1 MARQPAGALGLD
13 RQRIR
18 HLTGD
23 SAQRSRVAII
33 GLGSGGFPVMQHL
46 AMSGWFRFT
55 LIDHDVLE
63 DVNLVKHPARRSDL
77 GRMKVDIA
85 AEWLAD
91 RNPASEVAALASDF
105 LEMSAADVDKI
116 MAESDLIVSATDS
129 NEARNV
135 INALCVQACTPMTMG
150 LVHRGGTGGTVMAY
164 RPGKSGCYTCLQDV
178 AESLDGLPSDSD
190 FPVTSE
196 EVEQIY
202 GRGVTSYGVA
212 GLSADIALVAAIL
225 AQVTVREL
233 LSIEDAAGILLP
245 PMEMTWLAMQVR
257 SADGWEWRPAMID
270 LPRIDSCPTCGL
282 APDSDE
288 VGRDRHGPAE

>member
-1 MARQPAGALGLD
+1 VAGQPTGALGLD

-23 SAQRSRVAII
+23 SPQRSRVTII

-46 AMSGWFRFT
+46 AMSGWRRFT

-77 GRMKVDIA
+77 GRLKVDIA
-85 AEWLAD
+85 TEWLAD
-91 RNPASEVAALASDF
+91 RNPASEVTALPADF
-105 LEMSAADVDKI
+105 LKLPADDLDKI
-116 MAESDLIVSATDS
+116 MAESDLVVSATDS
-129 NEARNV
+129 DETRNV
-135 INALCVQACTPMTMG
+135 INELCVQTRTPMTMG
-150 LVHRGGTGGTVMAY
+150 LVHRGGTGGTIMAY
-164 RPGKSGCYTCLQDV
+164 RPGRSGCYTCLQDV
-178 AESLDGLPSDSD
+178 ADSLDGLPSDHD

-196 EVEQIY
+196 ESEQIY

-225 AQVTVREL
+225 AQVTIREL
-233 LSIEDAAGILLP
+233 LSIEEAAGTVLP
-245 PMEMTWLAMQVR
+245 PMEMTWIAVQVR

-288 VGRDRHGPAE
+288 TGQGQP